1 MHYRKIWEN
10 AYGKIPDGLE
20 IHHID
25 GNRSNNELNN
35 LKLVTLQEH
44 LEIHME
50 QGDYGAVQAIMIRME
65 SYDRTEIAKLA
76 YLSQKNLIESGN
88 HNFQKI
94 NRSELSKKVMKERLA
109 AGSPAFLGIFDTKEN
124 SRKAG
129 LAAKEKKAG
138 FHNPEKTGGVFVKN
152 TYWWTNQKTGE
163 RIRTKECPGNGWK
176 RGMK

>member
-1 MHYRKIWEN
+1 MHYRKVWEI

-25 GNRSNNELNN
+25 GNHSNNELVN

-44 LEIHME
+44 LDIHKS

-65 SYDRTEIAKLA
+65 SYDRKEIAKLA
-76 YLSQKNLIESGN
+76 SLSQKNLIEN
-88 HNFQKI
+88 RKHNFQKL

-109 AGSPAFLGIFDTKEN
+109 AGSPAFLGITDTREN

-152 TYWWTNQKTGE
+152 TFWWTNQLTGE
-163 RIRTKECPGNGWK
+163 KIRSKECPGNEWK